1 MSTATALLIG
11 FIVLVG
17 YFQNAVTG
25 FGGTVLSLPFVAMMV
40 DLKVAVPALVVQA
53 WVVGLMVTIEA
64 RRHIVWREYLK
75 LTLLMAAGLPV
86 GIWVMHFMPEGPLKV
101 FLGVFCIL
109 VGIYG
114 LYRPVPRPSADG
126 TALKRGLLTAL
137 LPLAGIVHGAF
148 ATGGPL
154 AVVYAARAI
163 PDKSLFRVTLSMLWL
178 TLNTIMVAQFA
189 IGGRYIGET
198 LTLAGV
204 CLPFTAL
211 GFFAGTAAHYR
222 LNEVLFRR
230 IVYSILIAAA
240 GGLLISVA
248 RG

>member
-1 MSTATALLIG
+1 MGTATVLGIG
-11 FIVLVG
+11 LIVLVG

-25 FGGTVLSLPFVAMMV
+25 FGGTVLSLPFVAMLV
-40 DLKVAVPALVVQA
+40 DLKTAVPALVVQA
-53 WVVGLMVTIEA
+53 WAVGLMVTIES

-75 LTLLMAAGLPV
+75 LTLLMVAGLPV
-86 GIWVMHFMPEGPLKV
+86 GIWVMGFMPEGPLKI
-101 FLGVFCIL
+101 FLGVFCIM
-109 VGIYG
+109 VGVYG
-114 LYRPVPRPSADG
+114 LFHPVPAPSADAS
-126 TALKRGLLTAL
+126 ALKRWGLAAL
-137 LPLAGIVHGAF
+137 LPLAGMVHGAF

-178 TLNTIMVAQFA
+178 TLNTIMVTQFA
-189 IGGRYIGET
+189 IGGRYSGET
-198 LTLAGV
+198 LTLAGA
-204 CLPFTAL
+204 CLPFTVL
-211 GFFAGTAAHYR
+211 GFIGGTMAHYR

-240 GGLLISVA
+240 AGLLMSVA